1 MLIYLCAEFIIKAN
15 RLISYIR
22 DWGGEEMKVRLVRQ
36 RRAWTIVLAVALA
49 VVLLFTACAPG
60 PPAEEENVVK
70 IGMIAPLT
78 GAPASVIHIAWR
90 NILDY
95 LSYFEEVGVPGL
107 ELPPGVTIELVWGD
121 SGFEVP
127 RAISIYE
134 RMREQN
140 VVLVYAPSPVEGAGL
155 RSRTDRDGMINFV
168 MSIDEGMMYP
178 PSSVF
183 TVYPTDS
190 EGFAVA
196 CDWIM
201 ENWQEEQPPRV
212 AIMGT
217 DSPSG
222 HAPEVMGT
230 AYARSIGIEM
240 LPFETVP
247 YMPLDVTP
255 QLLRLSESGADFVF
269 LQVIWATARAVM
281 RDAER
286 LGLTDK
292 IRFGGYENSQSV
304 QVLELGPAVEGY
316 WSPRRAPWYKETPI
330 LFDILREVDG
340 KLDTGGD
347 GATTLVFVPVWIE
360 AIRVAIEEVGYENLD
375 CRAVTEAMYSIKDF
389 DPHGIGKKVSYTP
402 EDHRGSPSIRIYEM
416 RGGDVVPVTD
426 WRQAPM
432 LVPEG

>member
-1 MLIYLCAEFIIKAN
+1 
-15 RLISYIR
+15 
-22 DWGGEEMKVRLVRQ
+22 MKVGLVKG
-36 RRAWTIVLAVALA
+36 RRVLTMVLAVAA
-49 VVLLFTACAPG
+49 VLLLIACAPG
-60 PPAEEENVVK
+60 APAEEEKVVK

-78 GAPASVIHIAWR
+78 GAPASAIHIAWR

-107 ELPPGVTIELVWGD
+107 SLPPDVGIELVWGD
-121 SGFEVP
+121 SAFEVP
-127 RAISIYE
+127 KAISIYE
-134 RMREQN
+134 RMREQG
-140 VVLVYAPSPVEGAGL
+140 VVLIYAPSPVEGAGL
-155 RSRTDRDGMINFV
+155 KSRTDRDGMVNFV

-201 ENWQEEQPPRV
+201 ESWQEEQPPRV

-230 AYARSIGIEM
+230 AYAQSIGVEM

-247 YMPLDVTP
+247 YMPLDTTP
-255 QLLRLSESGADFVF
+255 TLLRLSDSGADFVYI
-269 LQVIWATARAVM
+269 QSIWATARAVM

-286 LGLTDK
+286 LGLTDE
-292 IRFGGYENSQSV
+292 IRFGGYENSQSIPL
-304 QVLELGPAVEGY
+304 LELGSAVEGY
-316 WSPRRAPWYKETPI
+316 WSPRRAPWYKETPV
-330 LFDILREVDG
+330 LFDVLREIDG

-347 GATTLVFVPVWIE
+347 GACTLAFVPAWIK
-360 AIRVAIEEVGYENLD
+360 AVSVAIEEVGYENLD
-375 CRAVTEAMYSIKDF
+375 CRAVWDGMYGVKDF
-389 DPHGIGKKVSYTP
+389 DPHGTGKKVTYTP
-402 EDHRGSPSIRIYEM
+402 EDHRGSASIRIYEI

-426 WRQAPM
+426 WREAPM

>member
-1 MLIYLCAEFIIKAN
+1 
-15 RLISYIR
+15 
-22 DWGGEEMKVRLVRQ
+22 MKLRLVKQ
-36 RRAWTIVLAVALA
+36 RTALTAVLAVALV
-49 VVLLFTACAPG
+49 VVLLFTACAPA
-60 PPAEEENVVK
+60 PPSEGEKVVK

-78 GAPASVIHIAWR
+78 GAPASAIHIAWR
-90 NILDY
+90 NIIDY

-121 SGFEVP
+121 SAFEVP

-134 RMREQN
+134 RMREQG
-140 VVLVYAPSPVEGAGL
+140 VVLFYAPSPVEGAGL
-155 RSRTDRDGMINFV
+155 KSRTDRDGVVNFV

-178 PSSVF
+178 PSSIF
-183 TVYPTDS
+183 SVYPTDS
-190 EGFAVA
+190 EGFSVA

-201 ENWQEEQPPRV
+201 ENWQEERPPRV

-247 YMPLDVTP
+247 YMPLDSSP
-255 QLLRLSESGADFVF
+255 QLLRVHERGADFVYI
-269 LQVIWATARAVM
+269 QAIWTTATAVM

-286 LGLTDK
+286 LGLADE
-292 IRFGGYENSQSV
+292 IRFGGFENSQSIAM
-304 QVLELGPAVEGY
+304 LGLGAAAEGY
-316 WSPRRAPWYKETPI
+316 WSPRRAPWYKEVPV

-347 GATTLVFVPVWIE
+347 GACTLAFMTAWIK
-360 AIRVAIEEVGYENLD
+360 AVSIAIEKVGYENLD
-375 CRAVTEAMYSIKDF
+375 GRAVKEGMYSIKDF
-389 DPHGIGKKVSYTP
+389 DPHGTGKKVTYTP
-402 EDHRGSPSIRIYEM
+402 EDHRGSTSIRIYEV

>member
-1 MLIYLCAEFIIKAN
+1 
-15 RLISYIR
+15 
-22 DWGGEEMKVRLVRQ
+22 MKVRLAKPKTVLT
-36 RRAWTIVLAVALA
+36 AVLAVALL
-49 VVLLFTACAPG
+49 VVLLLTACAPG
-60 PPAEEENVVK
+60 PPAEEEEVVK

-78 GAPASVIHIAWR
+78 GAPASAIHIAWR
-90 NILDY
+90 NIIDY

-121 SGFEVP
+121 SAFEVP

-134 RMREQN
+134 RMREQG
-140 VVLVYAPSPVEGAGL
+140 VVIFYAPSPVEGAGL
-155 RSRTDRDGMINFV
+155 KSRTDRDGVVNFV

-178 PSSVF
+178 PSSIF
-183 TVYPTDS
+183 SVYPTDS
-190 EGFAVA
+190 EGFSVA

-201 ENWQEEQPPRV
+201 ENWQEERPPKV

-247 YMPLDVTP
+247 YMPLDSSP
-255 QLLRLSESGADFVF
+255 QLLRVNERGADFVYI
-269 LQVIWATARAVM
+269 QAIWTTATVVM

-286 LGLTDK
+286 LGLTDEM
-292 IRFGGYENSQSV
+292 RFGGFENSQSIAM
-304 QVLELGPAVEGY
+304 LGLGAAAEGY
-316 WSPRRAPWYKETPI
+316 WSPRRAPWYKEVPV

-347 GATTLVFVPVWIE
+347 GACTLAFVPAWIK
-360 AIRVAIEEVGYENLD
+360 AIKVAIEEVGYENLD
-375 CRAVTEAMYSIKDF
+375 GRVVKEGMCGVKDF
-389 DPHGIGKKVSYTP
+389 DPHGTGKKVTYTP
-402 EDHRGSPSIRIYEM
+402 EDHRGSASIRIYEV

-426 WRQAPM
+426 WREAPM
-432 LVPEG
+432 LVPEE